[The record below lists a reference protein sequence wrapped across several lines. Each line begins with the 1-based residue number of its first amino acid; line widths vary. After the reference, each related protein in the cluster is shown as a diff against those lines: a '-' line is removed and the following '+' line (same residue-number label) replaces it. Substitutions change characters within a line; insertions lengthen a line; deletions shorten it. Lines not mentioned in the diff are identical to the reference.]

1 MDVMRF
7 CISFF
12 IHDGNSWH
20 YIKKSYLCTLVV
32 NIKFMS
38 DSDKDSMGKKKWQM
52 RFPAVSLKSVVLFFL
67 LVFVVYFIF
76 FDEHNLMSRFRNK
89 HKIEV
94 LTKEIEHYRKETE
107 TNRQKMNELK
117 SNNRNLEKFAREQYY
132 MKRTNEDVY
141 IIKE

>member
-7 CISFF
+7 YVSSYA
-12 IHDGNSWH
+12 GTSWH